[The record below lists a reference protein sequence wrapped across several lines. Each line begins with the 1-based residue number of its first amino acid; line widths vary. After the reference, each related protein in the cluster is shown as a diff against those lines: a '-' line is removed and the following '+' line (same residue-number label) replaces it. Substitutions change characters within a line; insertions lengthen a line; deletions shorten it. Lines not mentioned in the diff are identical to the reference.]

1 MDNETFKWFYNFN
14 LFFKT
19 DTHIHITSQSKK
31 NIAQFLNIL
40 IKLKKIKKNDIKY
53 FLKKSVMV

>member
-31 NIAQFLNIL
+31 TAQFLNIL
-40 IKLKKIKKNDIKY
+40 IKLKK
-53 FLKKSVMV
+53 

>member
-1 MDNETFKWFYNFN
+1 MGNETFIWFYNFN

-31 NIAQFLNIL
+31 HSTIF
-40 IKLKKIKKNDIKY
+40 KY
-53 FLKKSVMV
+53 SY